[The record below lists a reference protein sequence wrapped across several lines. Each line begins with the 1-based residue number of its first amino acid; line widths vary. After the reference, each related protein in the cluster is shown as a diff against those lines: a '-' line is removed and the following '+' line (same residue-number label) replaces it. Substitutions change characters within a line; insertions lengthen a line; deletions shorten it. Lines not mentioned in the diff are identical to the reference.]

1 MVFRPDLWAL
11 QSFAKRCTRKCH
23 IIYRYG
29 IKQASNRVHFL
40 EDEEIDLT
48 PEDGDCLV
56 SDFCRVS
63 IFEPTGST
71 EHGSKGKVEETEKTQ
86 LSRSLHSRTGLPAL
100 GAWYCTNCRAANSL
114 FMLDFCSV
122 CGQPR

>member
-11 QSFAKRCTRKCH
+11 QSFAKLCSRKCH

-71 EHGSKGKVEETEKTQ
+71 EQESKRKVEETEKAQ
-86 LSRSLHSRTGLPAL
+86 PSRSLHSRAGLPAP
-100 GAWYCTNCRAANSL
+100 GTWYCSNCLAANSGL
-114 FMLDFCSV
+114 TSDLCPV
-122 CGQPR
+122 CGQSR